1 MDQVQPLPQYFTGK
15 MSISVS
21 LPEMVDLALGTPEM
35 GAVNFNILHKLLHAM
50 IVKLNIQDAKGFIN
64 AHDHEYL
71 QSSVFSGTD
80 LTSRSGIKIASS
92 IDVES
97 DVEKK
102 DKVKGM
108 ETINL
113 LNDSQI
119 VSKLRYLEGRIT
131 QLSRSLEELNS
142 LPTTQDLMNKI
153 QKTEDIIHPVS
164 EMWQLMQLKKNM
176 IANQEGIDKVNQGF
190 IFR

>member
-1 MDQVQPLPQYFTGK
+1 

-102 DKVKGM
+102 DNVKGM

-113 LNDSQI
+113 LNDRQI

-142 LPTTQDLMNKI
+142 LPTTHDLMNKI